1 MCSAFFLFFFFFK
14 KWFCLQVSREPIKEQ
29 LLTICGPH
37 SLHFLKWTVGSLPTP
52 VLMKSDFQLNC

>member
-1 MCSAFFLFFFFFK
+1 MCSAFFLFSFFFFK

-37 SLHFLKWTVGSLPTP
+37 SLHFFEMDCWVSANSSFNEK
-52 VLMKSDFQLNC
+52 